1 MDYKLVT
8 QTAIS
13 FIGYQGET
21 YNSLFSEFLDSIQWY
36 NGIKSGACTWCAIF
50 YDYCIAINAGSLSYA
65 QARQIVCEPA
75 DSKNNTG
82 AGCVQK
88 ADMYKAAGRWIT
100 SASKATSGDQIFFKN
115 SKGIYHTGMI
125 VDWDS
130 SGFWVVEG
138 STTYNGK
145 PHSVGKKHYAFNDSK
160 IAGFGRPDW
169 YKFDTDKEVNIT
181 IKVKAPDGVK
191 VNINVEKEA

>member
-13 FIGYQGET
+13 FIGYQGEAK
-21 YNSLFSEFLDSIQWY
+21 NSMFTEFLDSIQWY
-36 NGIKSGACTWCAIF
+36 NGIKANACTWCAIF

-75 DSKNNTG
+75 DNRNNTG

-115 SKGIYHTGMI
+115 SDGIYHTGMI

-181 IKVKAPDGVK
+181 IKVNAPDGVK